1 MRRAF
6 LFCVIL
12 VLFPYVATLTFA
24 GTIRGQ
30 REKTMGE
37 TDIDSGKRICLDR
50 QRRGYVDVEEYL
62 VGVVAKQMPADYEK
76 EALKAQAVIART
88 YVYRQ
93 MEGQDEIRES
103 ELNLEYLEEEQM
115 EKLWGKPKFLE
126 YYQKIR
132 QAVEETAEKTMT
144 CSGEYVEPLFHRA
157 SAGQT
162 RDGDQAHPYLVS
174 VDSREDMEAE
184 GYLTMNVWTPQEFAD
199 LIRQIPEGERVT
211 ADQIPETIQLI
222 ARDKAGYVTEIQI
235 GTHIFDGESIGKV
248 LGLPSAAYSLESY
261 GTGVRAV
268 CRGHGHGY
276 GMSQYGAHIKAREGM
291 KAEDILGYYYH
302 DIVIQSGE
310 SS

>member
-6 LFCVIL
+6 LFCVIF

-88 YVYRQ
+88 YIYRQ
-93 MEGQDEIRES
+93 MDGRNEIAES
-103 ELNLEYLEEEQM
+103 ELAMEYLEEEQM
-115 EKLWGKPKFLE
+115 EKLWGKPRFLE

-132 QAVEETAEKTMT
+132 QAVEETRGKVMEAG
-144 CSGEYVEPLFHRA
+144 GEYAEPLFHRT

-162 RDGDQAHPYLVS
+162 RDGDEAHSYLVS
-174 VDSREDMEAE
+174 VDSKEDVEAE
-184 GYLTMNVWTPQEFAD
+184 GYLTVTVWTTNQFTD
-199 LIRQIPEGERVT
+199 LVRHMESGENISE
-211 ADQIPETIQLI
+211 DQIPDSIQVVG
-222 ARDKAGYVTEIQI
+222 RDNAGYVTEIQI
-235 GTHIFDGESIGKV
+235 GSHTFDGESVRKA
-248 LGLPSAAYSLESY
+248 LELPSSAYMLERY
-261 GTGVRAV
+261 GEGIRAV
-268 CRGHGHGY
+268 CRGQGHGY
-276 GMSQYGAHIKAREGM
+276 GMSQYGAHKKAAAGM
-291 KAEDILGYYYH
+291 SAEEILGYYYNG
-302 DIVIQSGE
+302 IEIISLEQ
-310 SS
+310 